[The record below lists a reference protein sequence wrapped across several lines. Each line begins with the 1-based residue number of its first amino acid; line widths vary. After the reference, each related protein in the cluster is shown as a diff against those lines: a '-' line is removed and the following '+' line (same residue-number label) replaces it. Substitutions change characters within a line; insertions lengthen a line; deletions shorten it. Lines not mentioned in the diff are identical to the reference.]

1 MLTKVLINQ
10 FNRIFNYFYG
20 KLCLVIKNNK
30 IRLWIVNKERYMYTY
45 EAFETLGVFALLRP
59 VFITFLAILILLFLI
74 LISTKKNI
82 INGLTVI
89 ILSFISILV
98 SGQLLYDIGIIADET
113 NLGGDSVSFYMF
125 FAILALSFI
134 NPLIYFNKF
143 IEIKNNEV

>member
-1 MLTKVLINQ
+1 
-10 FNRIFNYFYG
+10 
-20 KLCLVIKNNK
+20 
-30 IRLWIVNKERYMYTY
+30 MYIY
-45 EAFETLGVFALLRP
+45 ESFETLGVFTLLRP
-59 VFITFLAILILLFLI
+59 VFITFLVILSLLFLI

-113 NLGGDSVSFYMF
+113 SLGGDSVCFYMF

-143 IEIKNNEV
+143 IEIKDNKI